1 MVFLRIKWRSNW
13 FGWCKGD
20 VSGPGRLARKMKNR
34 TQSLSIWLAEPDAV
48 AIKSAAARRRQSC
61 AEFVRDAAICTA
73 EAILGESKHF
83 RMTPEGFADFME
95 ILSASAAPV
104 TQMAELIKRPA
115 PWEPGYVAKQ

>member
-1 MVFLRIKWRSNW
+1 LGQV
-13 FGWCKGD
+13 
-20 VSGPGRLARKMKNR
+20 VARKMKDR
-34 TQSLSIWLAEPDAV
+34 TQSLSIRLTEPDAV
-48 AIKSAAARRRQSC
+48 AIKSAAERRGQSC

-73 EAILGESKHF
+73 EEVLGETKHF

-104 TQMAELIKRPA
+104 IQMAELIKRPA